1 MSRSVRFGLTV
12 PQFPFPVASFTKGA
26 PPPWTPALAG
36 GFSLRVVWY
45 RAVIKQPVEIDRRK
59 RLERRVGFVG
69 LRLVVVVV
77 WRKEGGAIE

>member
-1 MSRSVRFGLTV
+1 
-12 PQFPFPVASFTKGA
+12 
-26 PPPWTPALAG
+26 
-36 GFSLRVVWY
+36 VVWY
-45 RAVIKQPVEIDRRK
+45 RAVIKQPVEIDDDRRK